1 MRRFMAANTSPRQ
14 PKTKTKLIIAIIVAV
29 GVIVGVSLY
38 AYSANNEISNP
49 AKQITKDNNMSE
61 SGQFIV
67 KSAFGSI
74 FVQDNSF
81 NFKVEAPK
89 IIENNLIYRNE
100 TLGFEI
106 ARPNLT
112 WNFQTNMSQIII
124 EQTGTITN
132 KEFLGG
138 AFVVDSTNQNVFI
151 AVFDISELDENS
163 LVDYVDAQLKWIMAN
178 FDAKLKLKEVSPNK
192 QWAIFGIE
200 VNQNNQVLYGEQ
212 ILEIRNDKL
221 YMIQY
226 TGILPEKMQAEKL
239 QEFRIIIDSF
249 KIIP

>member
-1 MRRFMAANTSPRQ
+1 MATNTSPIQ
-14 PKTKTKLIIAIIVAV
+14 TKTKAKLIIAIIVAV
-29 GVIVGVSLY
+29 GVIAGASLY
-38 AYSANNEISNP
+38 AYSTNNEFSNP
-49 AKQITKDNNMSE
+49 AKQITKDNNMSGL
-61 SGQFIV
+61 GQFIP

-74 FVQDNSF
+74 IIEDNSF
-81 NFKVEAPK
+81 NFKEEVPK

-106 ARPNLT
+106 ARPDLT
-112 WNFQTNMSQIII
+112 WNFQTDMSQIII

-138 AFVVDSTNQNVFI
+138 AFVVDPTNQNVFV

-163 LVDYVDAQLKWIMAN
+163 LVDYVDAQLEWIMAN
-178 FDAKLKLKEVSPNK
+178 FDAKLKLKEISPNK

-200 VNQNNQVLYGEQ
+200 VKQNNQVLYGEQ

-239 QEFRIIIDSF
+239 KEFRIILDSF
-249 KIIP
+249 KTIP